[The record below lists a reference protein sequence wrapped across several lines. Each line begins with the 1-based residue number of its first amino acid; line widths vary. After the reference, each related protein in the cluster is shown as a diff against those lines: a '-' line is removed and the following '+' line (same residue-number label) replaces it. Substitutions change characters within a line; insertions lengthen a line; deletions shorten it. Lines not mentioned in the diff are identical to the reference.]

1 MISEKLTALARS
13 SVIYGLGNYGVK
25 LVGFLLIP
33 VYTRYLLPAD
43 YGVMS
48 LVSTFGQALFI
59 FLNLGQSTALFRFY
73 YDDDTS
79 AGRER
84 VIAGSLWIVLLVS
97 TPITLMALALSA
109 PTAGLLLGD
118 STLAGLVA
126 VGILTVACRQ
136 LLRLPFAILR
146 ADERDTGYATWS
158 VVRTALSAVVAIV
171 LVVGFHLGVWG
182 VLLAQLISE
191 AICCLILVPPIA
203 RSLFKGWAGTQMR
216 EQLTFGLALVPGAMA
231 GFTLELSNRFFLRY
245 YGTLDDVGLY
255 SLGHRLGEIV
265 FFIVAAVQLAWA
277 PFVYGNRKSPQAKEL
292 FSYAATYYLTGML
305 FCVLGLSALAPEIV
319 RLMAAPSYHGA
330 APVVPLI
337 ALAGLCEGLRFVFTI
352 GIAFQKRPLIR
363 SAAMGAA
370 AVVNVI
376 LNVLLIP
383 RFGMIGAAWATLVG
397 FATLISIEYVVSRRF
412 YPVPYQHARFAKLA
426 GVVTLLYLAV
436 GFMPPGAPLVV
447 AAEKATLLLVGY
459 PLLLWLAGFFEP
471 AEIAHVRRAYA
482 GVRRR
487 LVASRA

>member
-1 MISEKLTALARS
+1 VISEKLTALARS
-13 SVIYGLGNYGVK
+13 ALIYGLGNYGVK

-33 VYTRYLLPAD
+33 VYTRYLAPAD

-73 YDDDTS
+73 YDDDTPQ
-79 AGRER
+79 GRER
-84 VIAGSLWIVLLVS
+84 VIAGSLWIVLVVS
-97 TPITLMALALSA
+97 TPITLLALTLSK

-118 STLAGLVA
+118 SSLAWLVA
-126 VGILTVACRQ
+126 IGILTVACRQ

-146 ADERDTGYATWS
+146 ADDRDTRYATWS
-158 VVRTALSAVVAIV
+158 VLRTALSAGLAIV
-171 LVVGFHLGVWG
+171 LVVGFHMGVSG
-182 VLLAQLISE
+182 VLTSQLVAE
-191 AICCLILVPPIA
+191 ALCCVILVPPIA
-203 RSLFKGWAGTQMR
+203 RTLRAGRVGSEMR
-216 EQLTFGLALVPGAMA
+216 QQLTFGLALVPGAMA
-231 GFTLELSNRFFLRY
+231 GFTLDLSDRFFLRHY
-245 YGTLDDVGLY
+245 STLEEVGLY
-255 SLGHRLGEIV
+255 SLGYRLGEII
-265 FFIVAAVQLAWA
+265 FFVVAAVQLAW
-277 PFVYGNRKSPQAKEL
+277 PQFVYGNRKSPQAKEL
-292 FSYAATYYLTGML
+292 FSYAATYYLLGML
-305 FCVLGLSALAPEIV
+305 FCVLGLSTLAPELV
-319 RLMAAPSYHGA
+319 RLMAAPEYHSA

-370 AVVNVI
+370 ALVNVG

-383 RFGMIGAAWATLVG
+383 RYGMMGAAWSTLVG
-397 FATLISIEYVVSRRF
+397 FVTLISIEYVVSRRF

-426 GVVTLLYLAV
+426 GVVMLLYVASGLV
-436 GFMPPGAPLVV
+436 PPGAPVVV
-447 AAEKATLLLVGY
+447 AAEKVALLLVGY
-459 PLLLWLAGFFEP
+459 PLLLWLARFFEP
-471 AEIAHVRRAYA
+471 AEIEHVRRAYA